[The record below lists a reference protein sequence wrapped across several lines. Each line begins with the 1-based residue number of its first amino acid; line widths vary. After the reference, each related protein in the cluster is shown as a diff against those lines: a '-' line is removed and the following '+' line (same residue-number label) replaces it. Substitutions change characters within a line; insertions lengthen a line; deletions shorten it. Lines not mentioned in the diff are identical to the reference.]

1 MPRTVVKRKRPKVA
15 LLIESS
21 RAYGRGLLRG
31 IRSYVQTHG
40 PWSIYFEPHGLGEPL
55 PAWLESWKG
64 DGILVRIT
72 DRRTCDAVLATG
84 LPAIDL
90 RGSIPDTGIPLIGLD
105 SRAAARMA
113 FEHLRERGF
122 RHFAF
127 CGAPRGQYRFLD
139 QREDEFERIVHEAGF
154 SFSCY
159 PPHGDASPTA
169 TWDQDQTHLARW
181 IDGLPKPV
189 GIMACHDDR
198 GHELL
203 NACREVRIAVPD
215 DVAVIGV
222 DNDEVL
228 CELSDPPLTSV
239 NSNTDAIGYRAA
251 ALLDGLMRRKSSAP
265 PLTQLEPLGVVA
277 RKSTD
282 VLAIDDRE
290 IAAAMRFI
298 REHACDGINVQDV
311 LGQVALSR
319 STLDRRFASIFGRS
333 PSDEIT
339 RVRFERVKQLLADT
353 DYPLARIAD
362 LAGFEHAE
370 HMGVIFR
377 EKTGQTPGQF
387 RKSHSH

>member
-1 MPRTVVKRKRPKVA
+1 MRKRPKVA

-31 IRSYVQTHG
+31 IRSYVRTHG
-40 PWSIYFEPHGLGEPL
+40 PWSVYFEPHGLGEPL
-55 PAWLESWKG
+55 PSWFSAWRG

-90 RGSIPDTGIPLIGLD
+90 RGSLADTGIPLIGLD
-105 SRAAARMA
+105 SRAAARIA

-139 QREDEFERIVHEAGF
+139 QREDEFERIVREANC
-154 SFSCY
+154 SFSVF
-159 PPHGDASPTA
+159 PPHGDVLPAA
-169 TWDQDQTHLARW
+169 TWDQDQTHLAKW
-181 IDGLPKPV
+181 ISELPKPV

-203 NACREVRIAVPD
+203 NACREVQIAVPD

-239 NSNTDAIGYRAA
+239 NSNTEEIGYRAA
-251 ALLDGLMRRKSSAP
+251 ALLEGLMTRREPAP
-265 PLTQLEPLGVVA
+265 PLTLVEPLGVVP

-290 IAAAMRFI
+290 VAVAMRYI
-298 REHACDGINVQDV
+298 REHACDGINVHDV
-311 LGQVALSR
+311 LEHVTLSR
-319 STLDRRFASIFGRS
+319 STLDRRFGQVFGHS

-339 RVRFERVKQLLADT
+339 RVRFERVKQLLAET
-353 DYPLARIAD
+353 DYPLSRVAD
-362 LAGFEHAE
+362 LAGFEHSE
-370 HMGVIFR
+370 HMGVMFR

-387 RKSHSH
+387 RKAQRR